1 MAIMRITSMVRV
13 HRLVKEAHA
22 IAALNGIVLIAE
34 EAENAKQVPAILARI
49 AGGIDA
55 LWMLPDATV
64 TTPNTVE
71 AMLNFSFDNHIPLLT
86 FADKYLKLGA
96 TVSAGFDLFEMGAQA
111 GRMARRVMS
120 FPPERIA
127 AAEFPEKVNVQ
138 LNGKVAVKM
147 GLLVNT
153 AALDN

>member
-1 MAIMRITSMVRV
+1 
-13 HRLVKEAHA
+13 
-22 IAALNGIVLIAE
+22 
-34 EAENAKQVPAILARI
+34 
-49 AGGIDA
+49 
-55 LWMLPDATV
+55 MLPDATV

-71 AMLNFSFDNHIPLLT
+71 AMLHFSFDNHIPLLT

-120 FPPERIA
+120 SPPERIA
-127 AAEFPEKVNVQ
+127 AVEFPEKVNVQ

-153 AALDN
+153 AALVN